1 MLGMA
6 DLGIASRND
15 MVQNADMIANL
26 DPHKHELIADMDTGY
41 GGELFLSRRFSASAN
56 QRPYMTDLTTLRPCH
71 NHPNGQSIHPRQRRW
86 ISHRRSS
93 PN

>member
-26 DPHKHELIADMDTGY
+26 NPHKHELIADMDTGY
-41 GGELFLSRRFSASAN
+41 GGECYMTSYPFLSARAHLGHLS
-56 QRPYMTDLTTLRPCH
+56 
-71 NHPNGQSIHPRQRRW
+71 
-86 ISHRRSS
+86 
-93 PN
+93 

>member
-26 DPHKHELIADMDTGY
+26 NPHKHELIADMDTGY
-41 GGELFLSRRFSASAN
+41 GGA
-56 QRPYMTDLTTLRPCH
+56 
-71 NHPNGQSIHPRQRRW
+71 
-86 ISHRRSS
+86 
-93 PN
+93 

>member
-26 DPHKHELIADMDTGY
+26 DPHHHELIADMDTGY
-41 GGELFLSRRFSASAN
+41 GGKYLVLPAIVPAP
-56 QRPYMTDLTTLRPCH
+56 QK
-71 NHPNGQSIHPRQRRW
+71 
-86 ISHRRSS
+86 
-93 PN
+93 